1 MGCGSSHL
9 LKFTVQYCILSP
21 ISNHNDCY
29 KIDLIAEEKLQKI
42 DGIKLLEQCGQNNDS
57 KINDFLENE
66 NFKESTIFYFF
77 LREKPILKTFNQ
89 SLQYE
94 PFSLPKLYHIILL
107 STYPVQNIPI
117 QLIKKQTKNLFYN
130 QFIGKELNFIEEK
143 KKIDEANNPNITKD
157 NINLNDEEEYEED
170 EEIKE
175 KDNEIIICGVA
186 LNKKLLDIVK
196 NKFNVDNINNNTTKN
211 DDNKKEKEN
220 LDNNNFNNKIN
231 TIKILSSKIDD
242 IYTFNKLMKFIQN
255 KKIKTFQFY
264 DNNINTDF
272 EGWDY
277 ISEFLENNY
286 YVRYIDLHCSNL
298 LDNHLNNIIPAL
310 IDKRIRLLNLS
321 QNFLSLEGVKI
332 FSSFLKINKT
342 LQKLNLSRNSTTEFK
357 AEGIK
362 IIIKSLNLNQNIKY
376 LNFSYMILT
385 GAGEYIGKFLGTNKS
400 LEILILRKCNLNVID
415 FENIFENIKNNDI
428 IKEIDISFNDMGG
441 DKSLKYISN
450 AIKENKSLNCL
461 KIDKININ
469 NDNYQIIFDG
479 IEKNKN
485 ISTYSVNYNSKIRP
499 IIMLNFFIKQIQ
511 VKNLEYEPYDKNNNE
526 EKNKELTLEEK
537 KFFEKFK
544 IERPDMKLI
553 YK

>member
-21 ISNHNDCY
+21 ISNQNDCY

-42 DGIKLLEQCGQNNDS
+42 DGIKFLEQCGQNNDI
-57 KINDFLENE
+57 KIKDFLEND
-66 NFKESTIFYFF
+66 NFKESTIFYYF
-77 LREKPILKTFNQ
+77 LREKPILKNFYQ

-107 STYPVQNIPI
+107 STFPVQNIPI
-117 QLIKKQTKNLFYN
+117 HVIEKHTKNLFYN
-130 QFIGKELNFIEEK
+130 QFIGKVLNLKEEK
-143 KKIDEANNPNITKD
+143 KKIDEANNPNISTD
-157 NINLNDEEEYEED
+157 SINLDDEEEYEEN

-175 KDNEIIICGVA
+175 KENEIIICGVV
-186 LNKKLLDIVK
+186 LNKKILDNIK
-196 NKFNVDNINNNTTKN
+196 IKFNINNINNNSIETENKN
-211 DDNKKEKEN
+211 EKKDNI
-220 LDNNNFNNKIN
+220 NFNNKIN
-231 TIKILSSKIDD
+231 TIKILSSKIDN
-242 IYTFNKLMKFIQN
+242 IYIFDKLMKYIQN
-255 KKIKTFQFY
+255 KNIKKFYFY

-298 LDNHLNNIIPAL
+298 LDNHLNSIIPAL

-321 QNFLSLEGVKI
+321 QNFISLEGIKI
-332 FSSFLKINKT
+332 ISSFLRRNKT
-342 LQKLNLSRNSTTEFK
+342 LQKLNLSRNSTTEFR

-362 IIIKSLNLNQNIKY
+362 IIIESLNLNKNIKY
-376 LNFSYMILT
+376 LNFSYMNLT
-385 GAGEYIGKFLGTNKS
+385 GAGKYIGKFFSTNKS
-400 LEILILRKCNLNVID
+400 LEILKLRNSNLNVLD
-415 FENIFENIKNNDI
+415 FKNIFENITNNSI
-428 IKEIDISFNDMGG
+428 IREIDISFNDMGG
-441 DKSLKYISN
+441 DKSLQYISN
-450 AIKENKSLNCL
+450 AIKENKSLTCL

-485 ISTYSVNYNSKIRP
+485 INTYTINYNSKIKPR
-499 IIMLNFFIKQIQ
+499 IMLSFFIKQMQ
-511 VKNLEYEPYDKNNNE
+511 VKNLEYVPYDKNNNE
-526 EKNKELTLEEK
+526 DKNKELTLEEK
-537 KFFEKFK
+537 KLFEKFK
-544 IERPDMKLI
+544 IERPDMKFI

>member
-21 ISNHNDCY
+21 ISNQNDCY

-42 DGIKLLEQCGQNNDS
+42 DGIKFLEQCGQNNDI
-57 KINDFLENE
+57 KIKDFLEND
-66 NFKESTIFYFF
+66 NFKESTIFYYF
-77 LREKPILKTFNQ
+77 LREKPILKNFYQ

-107 STYPVQNIPI
+107 STFPVQNIPI
-117 QLIKKQTKNLFYN
+117 HVIEKHTKNLFYN
-130 QFIGKELNFIEEK
+130 QFIGKVLNLKEEK
-143 KKIDEANNPNITKD
+143 KKIDEANNPNISTD
-157 NINLNDEEEYEED
+157 SINLDDEEEYEEN

-175 KDNEIIICGVA
+175 KENEIIISGVV
-186 LNKKLLDIVK
+186 LNKNILDNIK
-196 NKFNVDNINNNTTKN
+196 IKFNINNINNNTTKN
-211 DDNKKEKEN
+211 DDKNEN
-220 LDNNNFNNKIN
+220 EDLDNNNFNNYIN
-231 TIKILSSKIDD
+231 TVKILSSKIDN
-242 IYTFNKLMKFIQN
+242 IYIFDKLMKYIQN
-255 KKIKTFQFY
+255 KNIKKFYFY

-298 LDNHLNNIIPAL
+298 LDNHLNSIISAL

-321 QNFLSLEGVKI
+321 QNFISLEGIKI
-332 FSSFLKINKT
+332 ISSFLRRNKT
-342 LQKLNLSRNSTTEFK
+342 LQKLNLSRNSTTEFR

-362 IIIKSLNLNQNIKY
+362 IIIESLNLNKNIKY
-376 LNFSYMILT
+376 LNFSYMNLT
-385 GAGEYIGKFLGTNKS
+385 GAGKYIGKFFSTNKS
-400 LEILILRKCNLNVID
+400 LEILKLRNSNLNVLD
-415 FENIFENIKNNDI
+415 FKNIFENITNNSI
-428 IKEIDISFNDMGG
+428 IREIDISFNDMGG
-441 DKSLKYISN
+441 DKSLQYISN
-450 AIKENKSLNCL
+450 AIKENKSLTCL

-485 ISTYSVNYNSKIRP
+485 INTYTINYNSKIKPR
-499 IIMLNFFIKQIQ
+499 IMLSFFIKQMQ
-511 VKNLEYEPYDKNNNE
+511 VKNLEYVPYDKNNNE
-526 EKNKELTLEEK
+526 DKNKELTLEEK